1 MKISNIEKI
10 CHWLIFITFLGLC
23 CTAIA
28 ADYFFS
34 KEAILESFK
43 NSLPILNIDIAPSDQ
58 LFIARLERRNTW
70 DIHLYF
76 GIGMF
81 IISCIWAFTNIVK
94 KNTKNLILK
103 ILIFSVYILNLF
115 CNFSNI
121 IIF

>member
-43 NSLPILNIDIAPSDQ
+43 NS
-58 LFIARLERRNTW
+58 
-70 DIHLYF
+70 
-76 GIGMF
+76 
-81 IISCIWAFTNIVK
+81 
-94 KNTKNLILK
+94 
-103 ILIFSVYILNLF
+103 
-115 CNFSNI
+115 
-121 IIF
+121 